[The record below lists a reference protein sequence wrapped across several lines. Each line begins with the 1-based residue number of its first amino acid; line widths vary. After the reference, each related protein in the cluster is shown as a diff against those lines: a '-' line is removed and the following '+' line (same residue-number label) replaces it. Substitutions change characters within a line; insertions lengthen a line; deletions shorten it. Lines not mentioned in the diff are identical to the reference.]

1 MTIPH
6 GRYALIVAIETYS
19 DQGLRSLKAPGHDA
33 DELVEVLGEPAVGG
47 FEVTVVKNPDSY
59 ELRRKT
65 EDFFADRSLH
75 DTLLVHVA
83 CHGLKNPGGKLYLAA
98 TDTRRDRLA
107 STAVPADY
115 VSGLM
120 MSTRAQRVALMLDCC
135 YAGAFER
142 GMFSRA
148 DAQAHVQDSFTGLE
162 RTIGERGRAVLT
174 ASSAVE
180 YAFEGD
186 RLVAS
191 EGARSLTEEG
201 RPGPS
206 LFTGALVEGMRTGAA
221 DLNGDGEIGL
231 SELAEYISQ
240 RIRRITPHQNP
251 QLWMFGAQGDLSI
264 GKAPRRAAQPAALPS
279 DLAAAV
285 VSPERERRLW
295 AVTDLGA
302 IARGPNMALARTACA
317 RLAELR
323 QDDSRRVSE
332 AAENAW
338 AAIQPQVS
346 TTQLDLGSSTA
357 GTPGPAVL
365 LPVDGPPVVRGTLEA
380 IAEPWLRVRYLPEG
394 LTLSLDATASAG
406 SYTGVVKLQTAVGNL
421 LVHVTATVT
430 AERGTGNL
438 PRNGLLNGRQHKGAR
453 EPKLAQAA
461 SANRRLVAPFVSGA
475 VAMTMAMVLPT
486 HFIPGAYAE
495 DPGSTYYPFETPIGI
510 TSAVCVLMLVVVTSL
525 VLETPEACR
534 HRALRVVYNVVTSAA
549 LFLGILLAY
558 ALAFEE
564 TELRAGSFFFAAGC
578 VTQLW
583 GAFRLRH
590 RSHRPTGG

>member
-6 GRYALIVAIETYS
+6 GRYALIVATDTYS
-19 DQGLRSLKAPGHDA
+19 DQGLSSLKAPAQDA
-33 DELVEVLGEPAVGG
+33 DELVEVLGEPAIGG

-83 CHGLKNPGGKLYLAA
+83 CHGLKNPGGKLFLAA

-107 STAVPADY
+107 STAVPAEY

-148 DAQAHVQDSFTGLE
+148 DSQAHVQDSFTGLE

-191 EGARSLTEEG
+191 EGARPLSDEG

-231 SELAEYISQ
+231 SELAEYITQ

-264 GKAPRRAAQPAALPS
+264 GKAPRRATRPSSLPPE
-279 DLAAAV
+279 LAAAV

-302 IARGPNMALARTACA
+302 IAREKDAALARTACVT
-317 RLAELR
+317 LAELR

-332 AAENAW
+332 AAQNAW
-338 AAIQPQVS
+338 AAIQPRIP
-346 TTQLDLGSSTA
+346 TTQLDLGRSTA
-357 GTPGPAVL
+357 GTPGQAVL
-365 LPVDGPPVVRGTLEA
+365 LPVDGPPVVRDTLEA
-380 IAEPWLRVRYLPEG
+380 IAEPWLRVRYVPEG

-406 SYTGVVKLQTAVGNL
+406 SHTGVVKLQTATGNL

-430 AERGTGNL
+430 AERGTENL
-438 PRNGLLNGRQHKGAR
+438 PRSGILSGRRHQGAC
-453 EPKLAQAA
+453 EPKPAQAP
-461 SANRRLVAPFVSGA
+461 SSGRRLAAPFVAGA
-475 VAMTMAMVLPT
+475 VAMTMAMVLP
-486 HFIPGAYAE
+486 IYGYAGR
-495 DPGSTYYPFETPIGI
+495 DYYPFEGGLVGVATG
-510 TSAVCVLMLVVVTSL
+510 VCVLMLVVVTSL
-525 VLETPEACR
+525 VLETRKAFR

-549 LFLGILLAY
+549 SLLGISIAY
-558 ALAFEE
+558 DIIVEGEA
-564 TELRAGSFFFAAGC
+564 RAGYFFFVAGC
-578 VTQLW
+578 VIQLW
-583 GAFRLRH
+583 GAFRLWQLRH